1 MILNISSTK
10 EMIDPN
16 EIIQDWAYNSS
27 QLADVYQLVYQ
38 VRSSIQ
44 QLSWCFILQLYD
56 SIESTLVKSYFLC
69 CTEKLIILQY
79 FTNCVVTN
87 CPYKPLCYIVFTIH
101 RS

>member
-27 QLADVYQLVYQ
+27 QLADVLIYQ

-44 QLSWCFILQLYD
+44 QLSWCFILRLYD
-56 SIESTLVKSYFLC
+56 SIESTLVKYFLC
-69 CTEKLIILQY
+69 CTE
-79 FTNCVVTN
+79 N
-87 CPYKPLCYIVFTIH
+87 
-101 RS
+101 